1 MSKNKL
7 LITASLIGA
16 LIAAPAFASND
27 KDKVSDDKSA
37 GHMENYKEHMQ
48 QRQQMHMDMMQAMVD
63 TMTILRDIN
72 HQPSAEE
79 KKHLTDLINQMN
91 GMMAKHKSMDE
102 SSMKSMDD
110 KMSNHP
116 MNGKTSQQA
125 LSNHTYRPSRG
136 GTHHR

>member
-7 LITASLIGA
+7 LMTAGLIGA
-16 LIAAPAFASND
+16 LIAAPAFAG
-27 KDKVSDDKSA
+27 KDKESDDKSA

-91 GMMAKHKSMDE
+91 EMMTKHKSMDKD
-102 SSMKSMDD
+102 SMKSMDD
-110 KMSNHP
+110 KMGKHP
-116 MNGKTSQQA
+116 MDGK
-125 LSNHTYRPSRG
+125 
-136 GTHHR
+136 HHNKP

>member
-7 LITASLIGA
+7 ILTAGLIGA
-16 LIAAPAFASND
+16 LIAAPAFAG
-27 KDKVSDDKSA
+27 KDKESDDKSA

-79 KKHLTDLINQMN
+79 KKHLTDLIKQMN
-91 GMMAKHKSMDE
+91 EMMAKHKSMDE

-110 KMSNHP
+110 KMGKHP
-116 MNGKTSQQA
+116 MGA
-125 LSNHTYRPSRG
+125 G
-136 GTHHR
+136 HHNKP